1 MDISEVVREYDRLL
15 LCYLGSTRRIQ
26 CRTAQKLDHLM
37 QYARQR
43 HLGSANNNYF
53 YEKLKH
59 GFERLAIRL
68 LAEKNSFEYSWQGFV
83 FQQCVYKSKVQSL
96 KQHILNLDKN
106 GRLWKKLKH
115 YLIRTVY
122 DQLPSIFSQV
132 CSYYIFTSRDCE
144 FELIQIYKSV
154 CDYEMEVKF
163 NKDAQMAAQQGILS
177 QREDEVWFSVKR
189 WITSMDNNDF
199 CKIYCV
205 WKNYIDLLELIDC
218 KNTKY
223 CGMQIFFGDDSHLL
237 IKSLNNVVLTPNLIG
252 TIYNYNGDIEWKKKF
267 LQGFVKVRDTTWK
280 QDFNQILLVIFSS
293 DHFGTSYGDAFANS
307 LRKNFQQSIGDVNK
321 LYSGLL
327 NYLDAV
333 FQENYRKLRR
343 VPSSLCSNSDLYWV
357 TSLVT
362 FVSHYVPHSQE
373 FIRIYLRK
381 GVFRQM
387 VMLGNKFPAFYKH
400 DACLERIFIE
410 RMSKVIPRDVHCML
424 ATIKSALLSLADSEQ
439 ICHGRTAVDRIFLSS
454 ESAEELSLNSITPIW
469 PSSSFE
475 EYWNQEVE
483 SFSRQGKVL
492 HGAFNNHMVTMKLPL
507 NHLHKTIT
515 LITTLSM
522 ASIIYLYNDFERIAI
537 EKMRLELR
545 IDEKSESLF
554 LNSLQKL
561 LNQRLLSKIS
571 GEIYTF
577 NYKFMPDSDS
587 LNKGF
592 IKIT

>member
-1 MDISEVVREYDRLL
+1 MDASEVFGEYDRLL
-15 LCYLGSTRRIQ
+15 SYYLGSTSRIQ
-26 CRTAQKLDHLM
+26 CRTAQKMDHLM
-37 QYARQR
+37 HYARQR
-43 HLGSANNNYF
+43 HLGGANNYF
-53 YEKLKH
+53 YKKLKH

-68 LAEKNSFEYSWQGFV
+68 LAEKNSFENSWQGLV
-83 FQQCVYKSKVQSL
+83 IQQCIYKSKVQSL
-96 KQHILNLDKN
+96 KQHILNLDKK

-154 CDYEMEVKF
+154 CDYEMEVRF
-163 NKDAQMAAQQGILS
+163 NEDAQMAAQRGVLS
-177 QREDEVWFSVKR
+177 QREDAIWFSIKR
-189 WITSMDNNDF
+189 WIVGMDNDF
-199 CKIYCV
+199 CKVYCV
-205 WKNYIDLLELIDC
+205 WKNYIDLLELIGC
-218 KNTKY
+218 KNTKS
-223 CGMQIFFGDDSHLL
+223 CGMQMFFGDDSHLL
-237 IKSLNNVVLTPNLIG
+237 LKSLNNVVLTPNLIG
-252 TIYNYNGDIEWKKKF
+252 TVYNYNGNIKWKKEF
-267 LQGFVKVRDTTWK
+267 LQGFIKVRDTTWK
-280 QDFNQILLVIFSS
+280 QDFNQILVVIFSS
-293 DHFGTSYGDAFANS
+293 DHFGASCGDAFANS
-307 LRKNFQQSIGDVNK
+307 LRKKFQQSIGDVNK

-327 NYLDAV
+327 NYLDTV

-362 FVSHYVPHSQE
+362 FVSQYVPYSQE

-387 VMLGNKFPAFYKH
+387 VMLGSKFPAFYKH

-410 RMSKVIPRDVHCML
+410 GMSEVIPRDVHCML
-424 ATIKSALLSLADSEQ
+424 ATIESALLSLADSEQ
-439 ICHGRTAVDRIFLSS
+439 ICHGRTAVDKIFLSS

-492 HGAFNNHMVTMKLPL
+492 HGAFKNHMVTMKLPL
-507 NHLHKTIT
+507 NHLRKTIT

-522 ASIIYLYNDFERIAI
+522 ASIIYLYNDFERIPI
-537 EKMRLELR
+537 EKMRLKLC
-545 IDEKSESLF
+545 IDEERESLF
-554 LNSLQKL
+554 LDCLQKL
-561 LNQRLLSKIS
+561 LDQRLLLKIS
-571 GEIYTF
+571 DEIYTF

-592 IKIT
+592 IKVT